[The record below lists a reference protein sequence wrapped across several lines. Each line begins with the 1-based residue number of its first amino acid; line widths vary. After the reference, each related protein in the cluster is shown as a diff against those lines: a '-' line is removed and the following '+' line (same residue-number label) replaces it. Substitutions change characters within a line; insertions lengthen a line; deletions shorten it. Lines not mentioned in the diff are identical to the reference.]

1 MIFYPSQA
9 SWNAMSSPYPLPVPP
24 YPLPL
29 PFYPLL
35 LPPTGIVGEL
45 SVQMGERLQQPDV
58 PAKLAL
64 GTSLIACVMGFAW
77 TAKAL
82 IVLQV
87 RFKP

>member
-1 MIFYPSQA
+1 
-9 SWNAMSSPYPLPVPP
+9 
-24 YPLPL
+24 
-29 PFYPLL
+29 
-35 LPPTGIVGEL
+35 VGEL